1 MTSERS
7 VDVEQSKKNYG
18 GSKRDAKLTYATTV
32 FSWITAIVS
41 LIKTIRVTAAAI
53 EGSPPPVAT

>member
-7 VDVEQSKKNYG
+7 VDVEQAKKNYG

-32 FSWITAIVS
+32 FSLITAIVS
-41 LIKTIRVTAAAI
+41 LIKTIV
-53 EGSPPPVAT
+53 E